1 MKKILEALNEWLA
14 WFESRGEEFPPALV
28 EENAVIGFDSHG
40 FSSNR
45 FVCRFEAE
53 KVGFDVELLMNDRD
67 GEEDAEAIVKLA
79 LVALATPF
87 DEKVEVSVSDRFASY
102 NGGTLED
109 FLHLIDRI
117 SVSSPKN
124 GEVICP

>member
-1 MKKILEALNEWLA
+1 MKAILDTLNDWQT
-14 WFESRGEEFPPALV
+14 WFEAPGETLPSALV
-28 EENAVIGFDSHG
+28 EENAVIGFSSHG

-45 FVCRFEAE
+45 FVCQFETE
-53 KVGFDVELLMNDRD
+53 KVKFDVTLLMNDKP

-79 LVALATPF
+79 LVALNTPF
-87 DEKVEVSVSDRFASY
+87 DEKVEVRVSDRLADY

-117 SVSSPKN
+117 NVSSLENCQTILP
-124 GEVICP
+124 

>member
-1 MKKILEALNEWLA
+1 MKEILETLNDWLT
-14 WFESRGEEFPPALV
+14 WFENPGEDIPPALV
-28 EENAVIGFDSHG
+28 EENAAIGFHSHG

-45 FVCRFEAE
+45 FVCQFETE
-53 KVGFDVELLMNDRD
+53 KVKFDVMLLMNDKP

-79 LVALATPF
+79 LVALNTPF
-87 DEKVEVSVSDRFASY
+87 DEKVEVRVSDRLADY

-117 SVSSPKN
+117 NVSSLENCQTILP
-124 GEVICP
+124 